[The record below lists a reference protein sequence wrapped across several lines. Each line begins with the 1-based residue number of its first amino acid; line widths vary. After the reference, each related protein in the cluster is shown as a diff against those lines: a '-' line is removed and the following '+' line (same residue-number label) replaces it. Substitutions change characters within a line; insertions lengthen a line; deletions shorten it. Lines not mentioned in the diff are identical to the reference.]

1 MPGLR
6 EGDLEDALMRPF
18 ELPPREE
25 GEAEGLPRLIP
36 ELQPR
41 EEAETEGAPRPTPGS
56 AGQTQLNPFARGAH
70 S

>member
-1 MPGLR
+1 
-6 EGDLEDALMRPF
+6 MRPF
-18 ELPPREE
+18 ELPPRDE

-36 ELQPR
+36 DLQLW

>member
-1 MPGLR
+1 
-6 EGDLEDALMRPF
+6 MRPF
-18 ELPPREE
+18 ELPPRDE

-36 ELQPR
+36 DLQLW

-56 AGQTQLNPFARGAH
+56 AGQTQLDRVARGAH

>member
-1 MPGLR
+1 
-6 EGDLEDALMRPF
+6 MRPF
-18 ELPPREE
+18 ELPPRGE

-36 ELQPR
+36 DLQLW

>member
-25 GEAEGLPRLIP
+25 GEADDS
-36 ELQPR
+36 
-41 EEAETEGAPRPTPGS
+41 PGIM
-56 AGQTQLNPFARGAH
+56 
-70 S
+70 

>member
-25 GEAEGLPRLIP
+25 GEADGLPRIIL
-36 ELQPR
+36 EFSR
-41 EEAETEGAPRPTPGS
+41 GRRPT
-56 AGQTQLNPFARGAH
+56 LRVLH
-70 S
+70 W